1 MKKIYLSLLAAT
13 FALTGTAQKMEL
25 QAGESLPVTRV
36 SNIETTYG
44 ASNKVSSAVISDTL
58 WYFFNKHFFRN
69 TPPTN
74 GSFPTFKNAATY
86 TNTNFPQRW
95 GAVFLNSGPVAVT
108 GAEML
113 TFAQASSPSS
123 SVNVGLY
130 LYNVVGGVPSGAP
143 VNSCIA
149 SVPQA
154 TSGSN
159 YGCDFTL
166 PSLVSGDYAI
176 IAKNISSVVGDT
188 IRVFFTNAKQF
199 TSTATSSE
207 KFGEGLGITGT
218 SAAFFPM
225 TGLFTPTNTTDY
237 EPLVMPRV
245 TYSVT
250 TDHNFTSATICN
262 TTAVTY
268 VNMSSAW
275 INHRQYNMN
284 RFWKHW
290 FPFGNVTGYTAVANK
305 DSVYTW
311 DFGNASPFVYDV
323 SPTYSYPNGGSF
335 TGLLTSKIMK
345 SSSFAV
351 ILDSKTW
358 NVTVS
363 VCNVGLTE
371 NNIENQFAVYPNPAN
386 NNVTIYLNNANDNTQ
401 IEVLNALGQVVLTQ
415 RGNVYK
421 NELNVETLSNGVYF
435 VKVRDGKQSSTSKLI
450 IEK

>member
-1 MKKIYLSLLAAT
+1 MKKIYLSLVAAT

-25 QAGESLPVTRV
+25 QAGESLPVTRISHVDANV
-36 SNIETTYG
+36 SVG
-44 ASNKVSSAVISDTL
+44 NKAASAVISDTI
-58 WYFFNKHFFRN
+58 WYFFNKHFYRN

-95 GAVFLNSGPVAVT
+95 GAVFLNSGPLAVT

-113 TFAQASSPSS
+113 TFAQTSSPSS
-123 SVNVGLY
+123 SVNVALY

-143 VNSCIA
+143 INTCIVA
-149 SVPQA
+149 VPQA

-159 YGCDFTL
+159 YGCNYTI
-166 PSLVSGDYAI
+166 PSVVTGDYAI
-176 IAKNISSVVGDT
+176 IAKNVSSTPGDT
-188 IRVFFTNAKQF
+188 IRVFLTNAKQF
-199 TSTATSSE
+199 TSTATASE

-218 SAAFFPM
+218 SSAFFPM

-268 VNMSSAW
+268 VNMSSSW

-290 FPFGNVTGYTAVANK
+290 FPFGNTTGYNAAQK
-305 DSVYTW
+305 DSVFTW

-323 SPTYSYPNGGSF
+323 SPTYSYPSGGTFSA
-335 TGLLTSKIMK
+335 LLSSKIQTQAFGTTYVDTK
-345 SSSFAV
+345 A
-351 ILDSKTW
+351 W
-358 NVTVS
+358 TVS
-363 VCNVGLTE
+363 VTVCNVGLAE

-386 NNVTIYLNNANDNTQ
+386 SNVTVYLNNANDNTQ

-421 NELNVETLSNGVYF
+421 NTLSTESLSNGVYF
-435 VKVRDGKQSSTSKLI
+435 IKVRDGKQSSTSKLI